1 MHRTNMKT
9 YLMEIITGDGMTTRY
24 HGHTPYSNLAH
35 KWARDYTEE
44 GGNRV
49 AGKTT
54 TYSNGRTGKRAQ
66 VTELDEYQHEIK
78 S

>member
-9 YLMEIITGDGMTTRY
+9 YLMEIITGDGVTTRY
-24 HGHTPYSNLAH
+24 HGHSHYSNLAH
-35 KWARDYTEE
+35 RWAKDYTND
-44 GGNRV
+44 GGSRV
-49 AGKTT
+49 LGRTT
-54 TYSNGRTGKRAQ
+54 TYSNGRTGKRVQ